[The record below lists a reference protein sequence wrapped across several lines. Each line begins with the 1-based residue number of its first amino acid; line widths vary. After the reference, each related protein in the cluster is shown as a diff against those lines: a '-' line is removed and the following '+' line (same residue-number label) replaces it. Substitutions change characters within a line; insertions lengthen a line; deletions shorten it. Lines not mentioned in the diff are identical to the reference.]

1 MPESIDP
8 IFHKLGGARFASALA
23 ASSLSEDIKLRLSLP
38 KAVRRFN
45 LPVRMDD
52 GSLRLFTGWRLRY
65 SDCFG
70 PTKGGVRF
78 HPATNEEDLTGL
90 AFRLLLKCAVNG
102 LPHGGAAGGVC
113 VDPKKLSSREV
124 EQLARGYLNA
134 LGEEVGPDVDILS
147 PDLGT
152 DAKTMGWMA
161 DQFNMT
167 RRACIPGAINGKPP
181 ALGGIPGRPGA
192 TARGAW
198 NVLRLVLEE
207 RQLAAEGLT
216 FAVQGYG
223 SAGGHLAR
231 VLQANGLRLVAA
243 SDSTGGLHAEA
254 GLDAEAI
261 WEAREAGRGISSLS
275 LPGAQA
281 LSASEV
287 LAVKAD
293 IIIPAATAN
302 QITAEIAARLQCR
315 MILEIAN
322 APISPDAEE
331 IVTSKSIEIIPDVV
345 ANAGG
350 ITMSHFEWAQNRGGA
365 LWSAEEARSR
375 LDTRMIATATRM
387 LQVARSRNVSP
398 AAAAQFLALEQLSAA
413 LSR

>member
-1 MPESIDP
+1 MMHTVNEVLM
-8 IFHKLGGARFASALA
+8 KLGGPRFARALTQA
-23 ASSLSEDIKLRLSLP
+23 GMSEDVLLRLSEP
-38 KAVRRFN
+38 KSVRRFT
-45 LPVRMDD
+45 LPLRMDD
-52 GSLRLFTGWRLRY
+52 GSLRLFTGWRIVY
-65 SDCFG
+65 SNCFG

-78 HPATNEEDLTGL
+78 HPATNEADLTGL

-113 VDPKKLSSREV
+113 VDPKTLSIREL
-124 EQLARGYLNA
+124 EQLARAYLNA

-152 DAKTMGWMA
+152 DARTMGWMA
-161 DQFNMT
+161 DQYNIT
-167 RRACIPGAINGKPP
+167 RRASIPGAINGKPP

-198 NVLRLVLEE
+198 NVLREVLAE
-207 RQLAAEGLT
+207 RELAPEGLT

-231 VLQANGLRLVAA
+231 VLQKNGLRMVAA
-243 SDSTGGLHAEA
+243 SDSTGGIHAEA

-261 WEAREAGRGISSLS
+261 WEAREAGSGIASLS
-275 LPGAQA
+275 IPSAQA

-287 LAVKAD
+287 LTVKAD
-293 IIIPAATAN
+293 IVIPAATAN
-302 QITAEIAARLQCR
+302 QITAEMAARLQCQ
-315 MILEIAN
+315 MVLEIAN
-322 APISPDAEE
+322 APICPDAEE
-331 IVTSKSIEIIPDVV
+331 IVTSRGIEIIPDVV

-375 LDTRMIATATRM
+375 LDTRMIATAGRM
-387 LQVARSRNVSP
+387 LQVARARSVSP
-398 AAAAQFLALEQLSAA
+398 ATAAQFLALEQLSAA